1 MVNSK
6 QIGWNNANILF
17 MVNSKQIMLK
27 QCKNIAYAKFK
38 ANYVETMQRGTLC
51 VCVYA
56 VYNYQL
62 YKWILCTP

>member
-1 MVNSK
+1 
-6 QIGWNNANILF
+6 

-62 YKWILCTP
+62 YKLIQCTP